1 VIREKEGEMRVRVR
15 VTGNVFGDNRGY
27 LCGCEFV
34 TAVGKIEMSCY
45 F

>member
-1 VIREKEGEMRVRVR
+1 VIREKEGEMRVRV
-15 VTGNVFGDNRGY
+15 TGNVFGVNRGY